1 MVKRGE
7 GRCSCISAHV
17 PVFFL
22 LIIPIFDLVLHFF
35 VSSHSYTLDSFR
47 FAIFFLSLFSLRS
60 SSILSR
66 FTFTGDVEVAFFLRG
81 AHGVSGLWPS
91 PPAITQPH
99 HVTSVDRCSCC
110 RQTNHHST
118 FGLVSLLCPSLRSLW
133 TLISTL
139 GPLQR

>member
-47 FAIFFLSLFSLRS
+47 FAIFFFLSLFSLRS

-66 FTFTGDVEVAFFLRG
+66 STFTGDVEVAFFFEG
-81 AHGVSGLWPS
+81 GTWS
-91 PPAITQPH
+91 I
-99 HVTSVDRCSCC
+99 
-110 RQTNHHST
+110 
-118 FGLVSLLCPSLRSLW
+118 
-133 TLISTL
+133 
-139 GPLQR
+139 GPLALSSSHYTATSC

>member
-1 MVKRGE
+1 M
-7 GRCSCISAHV
+7 
-17 PVFFL
+17 
-22 LIIPIFDLVLHFF
+22 
-35 VSSHSYTLDSFR
+35 SHDM
-47 FAIFFLSLFSLRS
+47 
-60 SSILSR
+60 
-66 FTFTGDVEVAFFLRG
+66 EVAFFLRG

-110 RQTNHHST
+110 RQTNHST

-139 GPLQR
+139 GPLHRTPENPYPCSRVRVSRGTGTGGVAAVS

>member
-1 MVKRGE
+1 MPASINE
-7 GRCSCISAHV
+7 ILA
-17 PVFFL
+17 PD
-22 LIIPIFDLVLHFF
+22 IFE
-35 VSSHSYTLDSFR
+35 
-47 FAIFFLSLFSLRS
+47 A
-60 SSILSR
+60 
-66 FTFTGDVEVAFFLRG
+66 G
-81 AHGVSGLWPS
+81 GVSGLWPS

-139 GPLQR
+139 GPLHCGDESLIPTLTHHTESLGFLVSYTQI